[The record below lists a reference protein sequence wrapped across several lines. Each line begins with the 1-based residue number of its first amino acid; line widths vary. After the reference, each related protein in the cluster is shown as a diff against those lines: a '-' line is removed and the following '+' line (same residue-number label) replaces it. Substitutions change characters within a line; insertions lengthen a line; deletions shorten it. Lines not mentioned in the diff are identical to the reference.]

1 MLHYVNYV
9 LLRNNLSQYKNIF
22 QYAYSNVFPEIY
34 CATEK
39 RGFDLKSTFYKDK
52 KIEQFGKNPQN
63 YKNAYAETSVFEQKP
78 IKIDDFNEVEEKE
91 AKELAE
97 KRKMEQ
103 KMVAEKNKLLRKKK
117 KQEKNEEDKKE
128 MWNRLKN

>member
-78 IKIDDFNEVEEKE
+78 IKIDDFNEAEEKE
-91 AKELAE
+91 AKELVKKEKWNKEWSLKKTSYLE
-97 KRKMEQ
+97 KRKSKR
-103 KMVAEKNKLLRKKK
+103 KMRKIRKKCGT
-117 KQEKNEEDKKE
+117 D
-128 MWNRLKN
+128 